1 MCFLG
6 LPAVLIVLADNQRA
20 SAEELGRR
28 GVAIRLVEGV
38 TPNVLA
44 EHLASLLASPERR
57 KAMSETG
64 RNLVDGRGAERVVAK
79 LSDNGGEAE

>member
-28 GVAIRLVEGV
+28 GVAIRLVEGE
-38 TPNVLA
+38 TPSVLA

-64 RNLVDGRGAERVVAK
+64 RNWWTVRAQSGWWR
-79 LSDNGGEAE
+79 N